1 MSHVRNVKNVEVP
14 RPLKLSRSHSNTM
27 KNNNYLV
34 MEELI
39 QLIENLAISLANGI
53 NNTDCMLV
61 LSHNL
66 RVHGPQ
72 LELVA
77 KDALDRSFV
86 VFRNASQDERLN
98 IMTRLNLL
106 ELIELRAKNWED
118 NGMNSYYK
126 TKANVVD
133 TPDLNLT
140 GEDDIMISSQ
150 KQEISMMQQQKL
162 ILQNQPQQQQQ
173 QHHHV
178 IHSIQAFQTLAP
190 GEIIKNSGKFMKPT
204 KIPGKN
210 YCKDEVVIRNADSG
224 KVMGI
229 KGRRVHMIEELS
241 ETIISFQRVSP
252 GAKERLVQ
260 ITGPCENKIN
270 YAKHLIEDTIRR
282 NASPIRNPPPLNSSV
297 SPVSS
302 SISDEGFSLQNSA
315 NSVQHNIHHQQQ
327 HQHHQYHHQQQQHP
341 VLQNNN
347 PTLLH
352 SLSANDASVGEYK
365 YTVNVGPHV
374 IKITGESCDLVRIA
388 KLVLDDYFSGTEFL
402 AGSAFEVPLTPGG
415 NNVDLDGS
423 VMTPN
428 FLGGQFFNASPA
440 TDDDVFP
447 SDKQAEEMHSTRR
460 NHFSRR
466 DLIEKSIA
474 VEEKPTKDQAARI
487 VYEQKQLVFFAK
499 SPHSWKLPDEWKE
512 ISQRFPYIIRDKDMN
527 DESQRFNA
535 DKYLEMLDSAAG
547 SASRTFEHDQH
558 DDTDE

>member
-1 MSHVRNVKNVEVP
+1 MSHIRNIKNVEVP

-27 KNNNYLV
+27 KNNNFLV

-39 QLIENLAISLANGI
+39 QLIENLAISLSNGI
-53 NNTDCMLV
+53 NNSECMII
-61 LSHNL
+61 LSQNL

-133 TPDLNLT
+133 TPDLNLAAE
-140 GEDDIMISSQ
+140 EDIISTQ
-150 KQEISMMQQQKL
+150 KEISMMQQQKL
-162 ILQNQPQQQQQ
+162 IMQNQHQQQQ
-173 QHHHV
+173 QHHHSQQQQHV

-260 ITGPCENKIN
+260 ITGPCEAKIN

-302 SISDEGFSLQNSA
+302 SISDEGFSLQNSG
-315 NSVQHNIHHQQQ
+315 NSVQHHH
-327 HQHHQYHHQQQQHP
+327 HHHHP
-341 VLQNNN
+341 ALQNNN

-415 NNVDLDGS
+415 NNIDVEGS

-428 FLGGQFFNASPA
+428 FIGGQFFNTSSPA
-440 TDDDVFP
+440 DDDIFT
-447 SDKQAEEMHSTRR
+447 SEKQAEEIHNTRR

-466 DLIEKSIA
+466 DLLERTNT
-474 VEEKPTKDQAARI
+474 VEEKPPKEQARI

-499 SPHSWKLPDEWKE
+499 SPHSWKLPEEWKE
-512 ISQRFPYIIRDKDMN
+512 ISQRFPSIIRNKDMN

-535 DKYLEMLDSAAG
+535 DKYLEMLDSAVASG
-547 SASRTFEHDQH
+547 SRTFEHAH

>member
-1 MSHVRNVKNVEVP
+1 MSHVRNIKNVEVP
-14 RPLKLSRSHSNTM
+14 RPLKLSRSHSNSM
-27 KNNNYLV
+27 KNNNFLV

-39 QLIENLAISLANGI
+39 QLIENLAISLSNGI
-53 NNTDCMLV
+53 NNSECMIV
-61 LSHNL
+61 LSQNL

-72 LELVA
+72 LEMVA

-118 NGMNSYYK
+118 NGMNTYYK

-133 TPDLNLT
+133 VPDMTLANEEEILAP
-140 GEDDIMISSQ
+140 Q
-150 KQEISMMQQQKL
+150 KQEISMMQQQKM
-162 ILQNQPQQQQQ
+162 ILQQQQQ
-173 QHHHV
+173 QQQNQHQSM

-260 ITGPCENKIN
+260 ITGPCEAKIN

-302 SISDEGFSLQNSA
+302 SISDEGFSGNTG
-315 NSVQHNIHHQQQ
+315 NSVQHHH
-327 HQHHQYHHQQQQHP
+327 HHHHHA
-341 VLQNNN
+341 VLQQNNN

-415 NNVDLDGS
+415 NNIDLEGS

-428 FLGGQFFNASPA
+428 FLGGQFFNSSANQN
-440 TDDDVFP
+440 DDDIFT
-447 SDKQAEEMHSTRR
+447 SEKAEEIHHTRR

-466 DLIEKSIA
+466 DLLERTNT
-474 VEEKPTKDQAARI
+474 VEEKPAKDQARI
-487 VYEQKQLVFFAK
+487 VYEQKQLIFFAK
-499 SPHSWKLPDEWKE
+499 SPHSWKLPEEWKE
-512 ISQRFPYIIRDKDMN
+512 ISQRFPSIIRNKDMN

-535 DKYLEMLDSAAG
+535 DKYLEMLDSAAASG
-547 SASRTFEHDQH
+547 SRTFEHAQ